1 MERFSMALEKMAR
14 QQEFILWA
22 NRIMLDIGMTQKE
35 LAQKIGC
42 DYNYLSNILGLRAGI
57 SGSKWNAAIKAAL
70 LEAQKDNANK
80 AVSAV

>member
-22 NRIMLDIGMTQKE
+22 NGIMLDIGMTQKE

-42 DYNYLSNILGLRAGI
+42 DYNYLSNLLGLRAGV
-57 SGSKWNAAIKAAL
+57 SGSKWNAAIKEAL
-70 LEAQKDNANK
+70 LEAQANNANK
-80 AVSAV
+80 AVGIV